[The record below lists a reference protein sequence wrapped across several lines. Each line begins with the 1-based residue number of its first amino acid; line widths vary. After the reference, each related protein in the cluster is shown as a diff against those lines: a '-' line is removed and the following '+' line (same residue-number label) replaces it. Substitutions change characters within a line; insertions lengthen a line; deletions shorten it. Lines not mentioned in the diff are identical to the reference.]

1 MRGAHAREVD
11 CVFDVAGCVVG
22 GFGGFALLRGAGC
35 WVEDVA
41 EAQLLG

>member
-22 GFGGFALLRGAGC
+22 GFALLRGGGGC
-35 WVEDVA
+35 WVKDVA